1 MRFRRAIYT
10 IVAVAAVL
18 MGQQASG
25 QSSSINA
32 YSPYTFYGIGDIS
45 TPGSAILRSMGGAGI
60 GFRSAYTI
68 NSMNPASY
76 SMIGQNSFLFNF
88 GMEGTNVYS
97 KSATTGTSFNT
108 FNVRD
113 VSIEFP
119 VARGLGVAF
128 SVTPY
133 SQVGYRISKIDDR
146 PEIVA
151 NLGHVSY
158 NYDGSGGVSQ
168 FKLGAGWAIHPR
180 FSIGADMIYYHGKIS
195 RAFSSTITGFTGTD
209 TYYSVM
215 GQDEESITSI
225 KADIGMQANLID
237 TEHNRLTLGATY
249 EFGGPLNTKV
259 NRMVP
264 SGNLIT
270 GDTISDESFTS
281 KFALPSTVS
290 VGVYYHN
297 NRMSLGAD
305 YAYSNW
311 GVRNAPDTDNGV
323 AFRNTSTVRLG
334 GEYIPSPGDIRSFF
348 RRISYRAGLRYG
360 QHYMTIRQQAIAEK
374 ALTFGVGVPLGMAGL
389 SMMNLG
395 VEFGQ
400 RGTLKAGLVKENYVK
415 FSVEFNMFGEDYW
428 FVKYKYD

>member
-1 MRFRRAIYT
+1 MRFKRAIYT
-10 IVAVAAVL
+10 IVAVATVL
-18 MGQQASG
+18 IGQQAMG

-32 YSPYTFYGIGDIS
+32 FSPYTFYGIGDIT

-119 VARGLGVAF
+119 VTRGLGIAF

-133 SQVGYRISKIDDR
+133 SQVGYRISKVDTR
-146 PEIVA
+146 PEVVSD
-151 NLGHVSY
+151 LGYVVY

-168 FKLGAGWAIHPR
+168 FKLGAGWEVIPR
-180 FSIGADMIYYHGKIS
+180 LSIGADMIYYHGKIS
-195 RAFSSTITGFTGTD
+195 RAFTSSITNFVSPD
-209 TYYSVM
+209 TYYSVL
-215 GQDEESITSI
+215 GQDDERINSI
-225 KADIGMQANLID
+225 KADFGVQANLID
-237 TEHNRLTLGATY
+237 NAKNRLTLGATY
-249 EFGGPLNTKV
+249 ELGGPINAEVT
-259 NRMVP
+259 RMIP
-264 SGNLIT
+264 SGNAIS
-270 GDTISDESFTS
+270 GDTISYENFVSS
-281 KFALPSTVS
+281 FALPSTVS
-290 VGVYYHN
+290 VGLYYHN

-305 YAYSNW
+305 YAYGDW
-311 GVRNAPDTDNGV
+311 GLKNKPDTDTGV
-323 AFRNTSTVRLG
+323 TFRNTSTYRLG
-334 GEYIPSPGDIRSFF
+334 GEFIPSPGDIRSFF
-348 RRISYRAGLRYG
+348 RRISYRAGVRYG
-360 QHYMTIRQQAIAEK
+360 EYYMNINNHQIAET
-374 ALTFGVGVPLGMAGL
+374 ALTFGVGVPLGFSGL

-395 VEFGQ
+395 LELGQ
-400 RGTLKAGLVKENYVK
+400 RGTIKAGLIKENYVR